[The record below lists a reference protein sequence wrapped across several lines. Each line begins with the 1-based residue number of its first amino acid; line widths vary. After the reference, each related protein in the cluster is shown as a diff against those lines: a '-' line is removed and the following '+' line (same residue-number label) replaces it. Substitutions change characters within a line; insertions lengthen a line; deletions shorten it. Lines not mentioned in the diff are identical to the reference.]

1 MSDKSYRFLI
11 VAGEASGDLHGSGL
25 VRALKILHPNCQFSG
40 LGGNRMREEGVETF
54 FDIDRMG
61 AVGFVEVLSDLSH
74 YWNVYRVLASEISS
88 GKYDAVI
95 LIDYPTLN
103 LRLARQCRKHGCRV
117 FFFISPQVWAWR
129 KGRIKDIRRTVDKMF
144 VLFPFEEEMY
154 NRVGVSAEFLG
165 HPFVETVRPTMS
177 REEAI
182 QEFSLD
188 PERKTIGLLPGSRN
202 NEIQFLLDL
211 MIDSA
216 GEIRKEIKDSQFILP
231 VADTLDPE
239 TIRQRLKSNPLD
251 VRVVTGKSYDVMN
264 CCDYLIIASG
274 SATLEAGLMGCPMVI
289 VYRLKWVTYWLARLL
304 LNTKVYGLVNIVA
317 GEKVVPELIQNKA
330 TAKNV
335 ADEALKVLDDPEK
348 HRILRSR
355 LFQVRGSLGEPGV
368 MGRIA
373 GRIFK
378 VLQEPPLHEKISV

>member
-25 VRALKILHPNCQFSG
+25 VHALKVIHPSCRFSG
-40 LGGNRMREEGVETF
+40 LGGKRMREEGVETF

-61 AVGFVEVLSDLSH
+61 AVGFVEVLSDLFH
-74 YWNVYRVLASEISS
+74 YWNVYRVLAGEISS

-154 NRVGVSAEFLG
+154 NKEGVSAEFLG

-239 TIRQRLKSNPLD
+239 IIRRRLKSNPLD
-251 VRVVTGKSYDVMN
+251 IRIVTGKSYDVMN
-264 CCDYLIIASG
+264 CCDYLIVASG

-289 VYRLKWVTYWLARLL
+289 VYRLKWITYWLARLL
-304 LNTKVYGLVNIVA
+304 LNTKVYGLVNVVA

-330 TAKNV
+330 TAKNI

-348 HRILRSR
+348 HGILRSR

-368 MGRIA
+368 MDRVA
-373 GRIFK
+373 GRILK
-378 VLQEPPLHEKISV
+378 IIQEPGQSHS

>member
-25 VRALKILHPNCQFSG
+25 VHALKVIYPSCQFSG
-40 LGGNRMREEGVETF
+40 LGGKRMREEGVETF

-74 YWNVYRVLASEISS
+74 YWNVYRVLAGEISS

-154 NRVGVSAEFLG
+154 NKEGVSAEFLG

-216 GEIRKEIKDSQFILP
+216 GEIRKEIKGSQFILP

-239 TIRQRLKSNPLD
+239 MIRRRLKSNPLD
-251 VRVVTGKSYDVMN
+251 IRVVTGKSYDVMN
-264 CCDYLIIASG
+264 CCDYLIVASG

-289 VYRLKWVTYWLARLL
+289 VYRLKWITYWLARFL
-304 LNTKVYGLVNIVA
+304 LNTKVYGLVNVVA

-348 HRILRSR
+348 HGILRSR
-355 LFQVRGSLGEPGV
+355 LFQVRGSLGQPGV

-378 VLQEPPLHEKISV
+378 ILQEPPLHEKISV

>member
-11 VAGEASGDLHGSGL
+11 VAGEASGDLHGGGL

-40 LGGNRMREEGVETF
+40 LGGNRMREEGVDTF
-54 FDIDRMG
+54 FDIGRMG
-61 AVGFVEVLSDLSH
+61 AVGFVEVLSDLPH
-74 YWNVYRVLASEISS
+74 YWNVYRVLAGEISS

-129 KGRIKDIRRTVDKMF
+129 KGRIKNIRRTVDKMF

-154 NRVGVSAEFLG
+154 NKEGVSAEFLG
-165 HPFVETVRPTMS
+165 HPFVETVQPTMS

-202 NEIQFLLDL
+202 NEIQFLLNL

-216 GEIRKEIKDSQFILP
+216 GEIRKEIKNSQFILP

-239 TIRQRLKSNPLD
+239 VIRQRLKSNPLD
-251 VRVVTGKSYDVMN
+251 IRVVTGKSYDVMN
-264 CCDYLIIASG
+264 CCDYLIVASG

-289 VYRLKWVTYWLARLL
+289 VYRLKWITYWLARLL

-355 LFQVRGSLGEPGV
+355 LFQVRGSLGQPGV

>member
-1 MSDKSYRFLI
+1 
-11 VAGEASGDLHGSGL
+11 
-25 VRALKILHPNCQFSG
+25 
-40 LGGNRMREEGVETF
+40 
-54 FDIDRMG
+54 
-61 AVGFVEVLSDLSH
+61 
-74 YWNVYRVLASEISS
+74 
-88 GKYDAVI
+88 
-95 LIDYPTLN
+95 
-103 LRLARQCRKHGCRV
+103 
-117 FFFISPQVWAWR
+117 
-129 KGRIKDIRRTVDKMF
+129 MF

-154 NRVGVSAEFLG
+154 NKEGVSAEFLG

-202 NEIQFLLDL
+202 NEIQFLLNL

-216 GEIRKEIKDSQFILP
+216 GEIRKEIKNSQFILP

-239 TIRQRLKSNPLD
+239 VIRQRLKSNPLD
-251 VRVVTGKSYDVMN
+251 IRVVTGKSYDVMN
-264 CCDYLIIASG
+264 CCDYLIVASG

-289 VYRLKWVTYWLARLL
+289 VYRLKWITYWLARLL

-355 LFQVRGSLGEPGV
+355 LFQVRGSLGQPGV

>member
-11 VAGEASGDLHGSGL
+11 VAGEASGDLHGGGL

-40 LGGNRMREEGVETF
+40 LGGNRMREEGVDTF
-54 FDIDRMG
+54 FDIGRMG
-61 AVGFVEVLSDLSH
+61 AVGFVEVLSDLPH
-74 YWNVYRVLASEISS
+74 YWNVYRVLAGEISS

-144 VLFPFEEEMY
+144 VLFPFEEKMY
-154 NRVGVSAEFLG
+154 NEAGVSAEFLG

-216 GEIRKEIKDSQFILP
+216 GEIRKEIKGSQFILP

-239 TIRQRLKSNPLD
+239 MIRRRLKSNPLD
-251 VRVVTGKSYDVMN
+251 IRVVTGKSYDVMN
-264 CCDYLIIASG
+264 CCDYLIVASG

-289 VYRLKWVTYWLARLL
+289 VYRLKWITYWLARLL

-368 MGRIA
+368 MDRIA

>member
-1 MSDKSYRFLI
+1 
-11 VAGEASGDLHGSGL
+11 
-25 VRALKILHPNCQFSG
+25 
-40 LGGNRMREEGVETF
+40 MREEGVDTF
-54 FDIDRMG
+54 FDIGRMG
-61 AVGFVEVLSDLSH
+61 AVGFVEVLSDLPH
-74 YWNVYRVLASEISS
+74 YWNVYRVLAGEISS

-144 VLFPFEEEMY
+144 VLFPFEEEMF
-154 NRVGVSAEFLG
+154 NKEGVSAEFLG

-239 TIRQRLKSNPLD
+239 IIRKRLKSNPLD
-251 VRVVTGKSYDVMN
+251 IRVVTGKSYDVMN

-274 SATLEAGLMGCPMVI
+274 SATLEAGLIGCPMVI
-289 VYRLKWVTYWLARLL
+289 VYRLKWITYWLARLL
-304 LNTKVYGLVNIVA
+304 LNTKVYGLVNVVA
-317 GEKVVPELIQNKA
+317 GEKVIPELIQSKA

-335 ADEALKVLDDPEK
+335 ANEALKVLNDPKK
-348 HRILRSR
+348 HGILRFR
-355 LFQVRGSLGEPGV
+355 LLQVRGSLGEPGV
-368 MGRIA
+368 MDRVA

-378 VLQEPPLHEKISV
+378 ILQEPPQHEKISV

>member
-11 VAGEASGDLHGSGL
+11 VAGEASGDLHGGGL
-25 VRALKILHPNCQFSG
+25 VRALKSLHPNCQFSG
-40 LGGNRMREEGVETF
+40 LGGNRMREEGVDTF
-54 FDIDRMG
+54 FDIGRMG
-61 AVGFVEVLSDLSH
+61 AVGFVEVLSDLPH
-74 YWNVYRVLASEISS
+74 YWNVYRVLAGEISS

-129 KGRIKDIRRTVDKMF
+129 KGRIKNIRRTVDKMF
-144 VLFPFEEEMY
+144 VLFPFEEKMY
-154 NRVGVSAEFLG
+154 NAAGVSAEFLG

-188 PERKTIGLLPGSRN
+188 PEQKTIGLLPGSRN
-202 NEIQFLLDL
+202 NEIQLLLDL

-216 GEIRKEIKDSQFILP
+216 GEIRKKIKDSQFILP

-239 TIRQRLKSNPLD
+239 VIRQRLKSNPLD
-251 VRVVTGKSYDVMN
+251 IRVVAGKSYDVMN

-289 VYRLKWVTYWLARLL
+289 VYRLKWITYWLARLL
-304 LNTKVYGLVNIVA
+304 LNTKVYGLVNVVA
-317 GEKVVPELIQNKA
+317 GEKVVPELIQSKA

-335 ADEALKVLDDPEK
+335 ADEALKVLSDPEK
-348 HRILRSR
+348 HGILRSR

-368 MGRIA
+368 MDRVA
-373 GRIFK
+373 GRILK
-378 VLQEPPLHEKISV
+378 IIQEPGQSHS

>member
-25 VRALKILHPNCQFSG
+25 VHALKILQPNCRFSG
-40 LGGNRMREEGVETF
+40 LGGKRMRGEGVETF
-54 FDIDRMG
+54 FDIGRMG
-61 AVGFVEVLSDLSH
+61 AVGVVEVLSDLSH
-74 YWNVYRVLASEISS
+74 YWNVYRVLAGEIRS

-154 NRVGVSAEFLG
+154 NKEGVSAEFLG

-239 TIRQRLKSNPLD
+239 IIRRRLKSNPLD
-251 VRVVTGKSYDVMN
+251 IRVVTGKSYDVMN
-264 CCDYLIIASG
+264 CCDYLIVASG

-289 VYRLKWVTYWLARLL
+289 VYRLKWITYWLARLL

-368 MGRIA
+368 MDRVA

-378 VLQEPPLHEKISV
+378 ILQEPPQHEKISV

>member
-25 VRALKILHPNCQFSG
+25 VHALKVTHPSCRFSG
-40 LGGNRMREEGVETF
+40 LGGKRMREEGVETF

-74 YWNVYRVLASEISS
+74 YWNVYRVLAGEISS

-129 KGRIKDIRRTVDKMF
+129 KGRIKNIRRTVDKMF

-154 NRVGVSAEFLG
+154 NKEGVSAEFLG

-239 TIRQRLKSNPLD
+239 IIRKRLKSNPFD
-251 VRVVTGKSYDVMN
+251 IRVVTGKSYDVMN

-274 SATLEAGLMGCPMVI
+274 SATLEAGLIGCPMVI
-289 VYRLKWVTYWLARLL
+289 VYRLKWITYWLARLL
-304 LNTKVYGLVNIVA
+304 LNTKVYGLVNVVA
-317 GEKVVPELIQNKA
+317 GEKVVPELIQSKA

-335 ADEALKVLDDPEK
+335 ANEALKVLNDPKK
-348 HRILRSR
+348 HGILRSR
-355 LFQVRGSLGEPGV
+355 LLQVRGSLGEPGV
-368 MGRIA
+368 MDRVA

-378 VLQEPPLHEKISV
+378 ILQEPPQHEKISV

>member
-25 VRALKILHPNCQFSG
+25 VHALKVIYPSCRFSG
-40 LGGNRMREEGVETF
+40 LGGKRMREEGVETF

-61 AVGFVEVLSDLSH
+61 AVGFVEVLSDLFH
-74 YWNVYRVLASEISS
+74 YWNVYRVLAGEISS

-154 NRVGVSAEFLG
+154 NKEGVSAEFLG
-165 HPFVETVRPTMS
+165 HPFVETVRPTMP

-239 TIRQRLKSNPLD
+239 IIRRRLKSNPLD
-251 VRVVTGKSYDVMN
+251 IRVVTGKSYDVMN
-264 CCDYLIIASG
+264 CCDYLIVASG

-289 VYRLKWVTYWLARLL
+289 VYRLKWITYWLARLL
-304 LNTKVYGLVNIVA
+304 LNTKVYGLVNVVA
-317 GEKVVPELIQNKA
+317 GEKVVPELIQSKA

-335 ADEALKVLDDPEK
+335 ANEALKVLNDPKK
-348 HRILRSR
+348 HGILRSR
-355 LFQVRGSLGEPGV
+355 LLQVRGSLGEPGV
-368 MGRIA
+368 MDRVA